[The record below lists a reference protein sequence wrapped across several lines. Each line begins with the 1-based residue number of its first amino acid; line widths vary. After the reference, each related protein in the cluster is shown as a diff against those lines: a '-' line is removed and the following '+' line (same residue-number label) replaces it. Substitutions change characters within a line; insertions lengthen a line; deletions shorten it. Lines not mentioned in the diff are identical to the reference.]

1 MYPHSLNAKD
11 ISLKASVVE
20 QGMIWQSTT
29 LYRVVIVVDVVATK
43 ATDGIK

>member
-20 QGMIWQSTT
+20 QGMIWQCTT
-29 LYRVVIVVDVVATK
+29 LYRVVVVDVVVT
-43 ATDGIK
+43 TEVFTEMI